1 MATNCRLYRTIWLS
15 DVHLGCKDSKADYL
29 LNFLRHS
36 ECSNLILAGDIFDL
50 WELKRQP
57 KWQASHTELLH
68 LILERAQQGTRV
80 VYVPGN
86 HDEAARKFVHFNN
99 GLIELHT
106 RYTHE
111 TASGRK
117 LLVVHGDEF
126 DGMVTFNWWHARL
139 GDITYDLLLF
149 LNRWYNRV
157 NRAVGRPYWSLANY
171 IKLGVKNV
179 NLAVAR
185 FKEAACDLASDQ
197 NADGIVCGH
206 IHCADL
212 SLADDCLYLNCGDWI
227 ESCTMMVEHLDGRIE
242 MLRAT
247 EKLETLAMFKAWQVM
262 PKVVSQQA
270 EQEERVA

>member
-1 MATNCRLYRTIWLS
+1 MAVNRRYYRTIWLS

-29 LNFLRHS
+29 LNFMRNS
-36 ECSNLILAGDIFDL
+36 ECSNLVLAGDIFDL

-57 KWQASHTELLH
+57 KWHTSHTELLH

-86 HDEAARKFVHFNN
+86 HDEAARKFVHFHN
-99 GLIELHT
+99 GLVELHT

-126 DGMVTFNWWHARL
+126 DAMVTFNWWHARL

-149 LNRWYNRV
+149 LNRWHSRI
-157 NRAVGRPYWSLANY
+157 NRAMGRPYWSLANY

-179 NLAVAR
+179 TLAVER
-185 FKEAACDLASDQ
+185 FKQAACDLAKSQ
-197 NADGIVCGH
+197 EADGIVCGH

-212 SLADDCLYLNCGDWI
+212 SLVDDCLYLNCGDWI
-227 ESCTMMVEHLDGRIE
+227 ESCTMLVEHLDGRIE

-247 EKLETLAMFKAWQVM
+247 EKQETLAMFNAWQVSSD
-262 PKVVSQQA
+262 SQEAPPQ
-270 EQEERVA
+270 ERVA